1 MSQLWQSLYYI
12 CIGIC
17 ACTLKDV
24 LVYALYVGLI
34 VNTLIET
41 QHRNLSTNS
50 QVYYCRH
57 PYWITANAVEG

>member
-1 MSQLWQSLYYI
+1 MHMHLCMYTQR
-12 CIGIC
+12 CAGIC
-17 ACTLKDV
+17 Q
-24 LVYALYVGLI
+24 VGLI

-57 PYWITANAVEG
+57 PYWITTNSVEG